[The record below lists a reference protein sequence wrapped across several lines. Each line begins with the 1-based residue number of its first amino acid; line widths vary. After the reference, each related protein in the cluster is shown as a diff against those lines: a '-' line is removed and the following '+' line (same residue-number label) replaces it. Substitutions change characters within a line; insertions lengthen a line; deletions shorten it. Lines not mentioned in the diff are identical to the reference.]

1 MRSEVKELSSAARAG
16 DAARSLFF
24 VEYGMGHK
32 THLRFLE
39 EHRDSGGTAA
49 TVTRTVN
56 ISNGTS
62 GGGSG
67 GGTTNTPP
75 AVSISAPAN
84 GATVGTS
91 VSYAA
96 NATDSNGIRQVQFF
110 LDGSSTALRTDT
122 SSPYSGSVTLAAG
135 THTLRAVATDNLGA
149 TSSSETTFSVQSST
163 GGGDTGGGTG
173 GGTTGPQVSITSP
186 ANGATVRGTIAYAAN
201 ASDSNGIRYVQFFLD
216 NSTTY
221 LRNDTEAPFTGNLN
235 TANLSDGTHRLRAVA
250 RARETGA
257 TSTTEVTFTVQ
268 NGTTSGGGGT
278 TNSAPTVNLTAPASG
293 TVSGNMTFA
302 ATASDTDG
310 SVARPTRIVPPYR
323 PVVVPG

>member
-1 MRSEVKELSSAARAG
+1 MNLQKTPIAIAAFALFAAAPFAAQAAPSNVSFRQPTGGETLSGMVRGSDCEITGRNIRRVEFSIRPASGGSYTALNIDQDAAWQCSLDTTAFGNGRYTLRARAY
-16 DAARSLFF
+16 D
-24 VEYGMGHK
+24 
-32 THLRFLE
+32 
-39 EHRDSGGTAA
+39 RDSGGTAA

-149 TSSSETTFSVQSST
+149 TSSSETTYSVQSST
-163 GGGDTGGGTG
+163 GGGTRA
-173 GGTTGPQVSITSP
+173 GPRT
-186 ANGATVRGTIAYAAN
+186 
-201 ASDSNGIRYVQFFLD
+201 
-216 NSTTY
+216 
-221 LRNDTEAPFTGNLN
+221 
-235 TANLSDGTHRLRAVA
+235 
-250 RARETGA
+250 
-257 TSTTEVTFTVQ
+257 
-268 NGTTSGGGGT
+268 
-278 TNSAPTVNLTAPASG
+278 
-293 TVSGNMTFA
+293 
-302 ATASDTDG
+302 
-310 SVARPTRIVPPYR
+310 
-323 PVVVPG
+323 